1 MATTATHFGGQ
12 TMTAQL
18 RTVVMRTP
26 PPVERTEGWREF
38 NYLHPMDENLAA
50 TEHQALRELL
60 RAQGIEVIVPDMATP
75 GLHDVIF
82 PYDPSIIT
90 DTGAVILRMGKHARR
105 EEPAL
110 AEQLYRELGIPVIG
124 RIEDPGAVEGG
135 DTMWIDDTTLA
146 VGVGYRTNMAGIH
159 QLERIFA
166 NANLNIEIIPVP
178 LPYWNGPDECLHLLS
193 LLSPVAGDLA
203 IGYPKLMPVPFVQ
216 LLHDR
221 GWRLVEI
228 PDEEFASQGC
238 NVLTLRPGVVV
249 MLEPNVVSRKRL
261 AAEGVEVLTY
271 AGDEISHNRAGG
283 PTCLTRPIWRSK
295 TA

>member
-1 MATTATHFGGQ
+1 MTTTTRFGGQ

-26 PPVERTEGWREF
+26 PPVESPDAWRKF
-38 NYLHPMDENLAA
+38 DYLHPMDGPLAA
-50 TEHQALRELL
+50 TEHRALVDLL
-60 RAQGIEVIVPDMATP
+60 TAQGVEVIVPDLATP
-75 GLHDVIF
+75 HLHDVIF
-82 PYDPSIIT
+82 PYDPSIIS
-90 DTGAVILRMGKHARR
+90 DSGAVILRMGKHARR

-110 AEQLYRELGIPVIG
+110 AEQLYRDLGIPVIG
-124 RIEDPGAVEGG
+124 RIEDPGTVEGG

-166 NANLNIEIIPVP
+166 AADLEIEVIPVP
-178 LPYWNGPDECLHLLS
+178 LPHWNGPDECLHLLS

-216 LLHDR
+216 LLGER

-228 PDEEFASQGC
+228 PDDEFASQGC
-238 NVLTLRPGVVV
+238 NVLTIRPGLVV
-249 MLEPNVVSRKRL
+249 MLEPNPVSRERL

-271 AGDEISHNRAGG
+271 AGEEISHNRTGG
-283 PTCLTRPIWRSK
+283 PTCLTRPIWRSD
-295 TA
+295 AE